1 VDPADHR
8 VTHVLLREGHIWGR
22 KEVAI
27 PISAV
32 VTVDEGIRLNIT
44 KEQVGNLPPLA

>member
-27 PISAV
+27 PISAIV
-32 VTVDEGIRLNIT
+32 AVDEGIRLNIT
-44 KEQVGNLPPLA
+44 KEQVGNLPPPA